1 MMAQRLQK
9 EAFFMVGMNFP
20 VLLPGALGNEFS
32 NRK

>member
-9 EAFFMVGMNFP
+9 EAFFYWWYELSSP
-20 VLLPGALGNEFS
+20 TSWALGNEFS